1 MTRTFIDTLD
11 LLLMNSRIFF
21 LFLALLPPLAAQDEK
36 PVKKSE
42 GGIQVRFLA
51 EEAPEQLG
59 QVAVF
64 SGKEKSEGITLPT
77 NQLSPPVNVSGRA
90 LVLKTLIKEVPL
102 CPITLPENGSAFAV
116 ILVVAKPA
124 GFKPIV
130 VRTDDPNFKAGDVF
144 FINRS
149 EKTILGKLG
158 TTPIA
163 LKPGESA
170 KHRPSGAVDNT
181 YYDIAFATRDE
192 AGDKVISS
200 TRWPID
206 ENLRSY
212 LFFFTNAEGR
222 TTFRAV
228 DEYMTPAVAGKP

>member
-1 MTRTFIDTLD
+1 
-11 LLLMNSRIFF
+11 MNSRIFC
-21 LFLALLPPLAAQDEK
+21 LFLGLLSPLAAQDAK
-36 PVKKSE
+36 PVKKSD
-42 GGIQVRFLA
+42 GSVQVRFLA

-59 QVAVF
+59 QVALF
-64 SGKEKSEGITLPT
+64 FGKEKSQGVTLPT
-77 NQLSPPVNVSGRA
+77 NQLSPPVSVSGRA
-90 LVLKTLIKEVPL
+90 LVLKTLEKEIPL
-102 CPITLPENGSAFAV
+102 CAITLPENGSAFAV

-124 GFKPIV
+124 GFRPVV
-130 VRTDDPNFKAGDVF
+130 VRTDDPNFKAGDVY

-158 TTPIA
+158 ATTLA
-163 LKPGESA
+163 LKPGESS
-170 KHRPSGAVDNT
+170 KNRPSGAVNNT

-192 AGDKVISS
+192 IGDKVISS
-200 TRWPID
+200 TRWPVD

-228 DEYMTPAVAGKP
+228 DEYMTPAVVAQP

>member
-1 MTRTFIDTLD
+1 
-11 LLLMNSRIFF
+11 MNSRIFY

-36 PVKKSE
+36 PVRKS
-42 GGIQVRFLA
+42 GGGVQVRFLA

-59 QVAVF
+59 QVALF
-64 SGKEKSEGITLPT
+64 SGKDKSEGITLPT
-77 NQLSPPVNVSGRA
+77 NQLSPPVNVSGRG
-90 LVLKTLIKEVPL
+90 LVLKTLEKEIPL

-124 GFKPIV
+124 GFRPIV
-130 VRTDDPNFKAGDVF
+130 VRTDDPNFKAGDVY

-158 TTPIA
+158 TTPLS

-170 KHRPSGAVDNT
+170 KNRPTGAVDNT
-181 YYDIAFATRDE
+181 YYDIAFATRDD

-212 LFFFTNAEGR
+212 LFFFTNSEGR

-228 DEYMTPAVAGKP
+228 DEYLTPAVVGKP